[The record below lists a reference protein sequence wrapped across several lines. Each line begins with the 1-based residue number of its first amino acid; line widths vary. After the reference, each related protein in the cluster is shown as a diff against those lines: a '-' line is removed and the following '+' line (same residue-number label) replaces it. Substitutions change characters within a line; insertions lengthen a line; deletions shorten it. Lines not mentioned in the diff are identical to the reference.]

1 MYIETRETG
10 TRLTPPLLHVNV
22 NRDEVNLDLLSG
34 QWERAY
40 LVTSEWESFFALLK
54 TKDAKRVSRMFRAN
68 VAPCTA
74 KGIASSRGYGRKK
87 DTSSGGKHI
96 LTYYRF

>member
-1 MYIETRETG
+1 MKRHDEGKSAHIP
-10 TRLTPPLLHVNV
+10 LHLSLLHVNV

-54 TKDAKRVSRMFRAN
+54 TKDEKRVSRMFRAN

-74 KGIASSRGYGRKK
+74 KGMKEAPRK
-87 DTSSGGKHI
+87 
-96 LTYYRF
+96 LVVLFER